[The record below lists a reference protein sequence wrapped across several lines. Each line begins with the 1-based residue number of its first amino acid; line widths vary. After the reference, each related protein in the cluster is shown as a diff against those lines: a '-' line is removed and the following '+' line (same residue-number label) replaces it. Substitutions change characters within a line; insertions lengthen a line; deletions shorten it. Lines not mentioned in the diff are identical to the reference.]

1 MEPAVL
7 LIAIL
12 VISVLIYCVAKDF
25 GNDLAE
31 LVEKQIEELKDEL
44 DQLMHRPDYDLPTYE
59 GVEIRRKCSTIVYKL
74 KVLHDML

>member
-12 VISVLIYCVAKDF
+12 VISMLIYCVAKDF

-31 LVEKQIEELKDEL
+31 LVEKQIGELEAEL
-44 DQLMHRPDYDLPTYE
+44 DRLMDSPDFDLPTYE
-59 GVEIRRKCSTIVYKL
+59 GREIRYKCSTIEYKL
-74 KVLHDML
+74 AVLNDML

>member
-44 DQLMHRPDYDLPTYE
+44 DQLMDSPDYDLPTYE
-59 GVEIRRKCSTIVYKL
+59 GVEIRCKCSTIEHKL
-74 KVLHDML
+74 AVLNDML